1 MNLLDENIP
10 LEQRDLLRARG
21 VRCRVIGQ
29 DVARLS
35 ISDEN
40 IIALLHRLKR
50 PTLFT
55 RDEDF
60 FKRDLCH
67 PGYGLFWLDVAP
79 EEAAMFVLRLLRH
92 PRFETNAGRMGIVAR
107 THYDGVHFWQ
117 RQRPTLQCVRWLRP
131 AGAAGGRK

>member
-29 DVARLS
+29 DLAELS
-35 ISDEN
+35 IGDDN
-40 IIALLHRLKR
+40 ILVLLHRLKQ

-60 FKRDLCH
+60 FRRDLAH
-67 PGYGLFWLDVAP
+67 AAYALVWLDVAP
-79 EEAAMFVLRLLRH
+79 GEAALFVRRFLRH
-92 PRFETNAGRMGIVAR
+92 PRFRTKLSRLGVVAR
-107 THYDGVHFWQ
+107 VHHDGVHFWQ
-117 RQRPTLQCVRWLRP
+117 RHRP
-131 AGAAGGRK
+131 ALQSASWLGE